1 MSMFNLKA
9 APTLDLDFIQ
19 AKPYFK
25 WSWIGA
31 VLLLLGLVSTYIT
44 WLAHQKITA
53 QQAEVSLALQN
64 VEYQKNQLILNKA
77 ANKTARENTLKSN
90 INLIKPEQFK
100 ELQLTT
106 NALNMPWN
114 GLLDGLEQSSFADV
128 AVLGLQPDAKKRLL
142 TISGEAKNLPTV
154 LAYIDRLEKQP
165 MLDKVI
171 LQKHNVSETDKDKP
185 VRFTLL
191 ANWQT
196 DLMSGIEK

>member
-1 MSMFNLKA
+1 MNMFNLKA
-9 APTLDLDFIQ
+9 APALDLDFIQ
-19 AKPYFK
+19 VKPYFK

-31 VLLLLGLVSTYIT
+31 ALLLLGLVSSYIT

-53 QQAEVSLALQN
+53 QQAEVSLALQA
-64 VEYQKNQLILNKA
+64 VEYQKNQVRL
-77 ANKTARENTLKSN
+77 NKTAKANTLKSN
-90 INLIKPEQFK
+90 IDLIKPEQFK

-114 GLLDGLEQSSFADV
+114 GLLDGLEQSSLADV
-128 AVLGLQPDAKKRLL
+128 AVLGLQPDAKKKLL

>member
-1 MSMFNLKA
+1 MSVFNLKA
-9 APTLDLDFIQ
+9 APVLNLDFIQ
-19 AKPYFK
+19 SKPYFK

-31 VLLLLGLVSTYIT
+31 VLLLLGLVSSYIT

-53 QQAEVSLALQN
+53 QQAEVSLALQT
-64 VEYQKNQLILNKA
+64 VEYQKNQVTL
-77 ANKTARENTLKSN
+77 NKTAKANTLKSN

-128 AVLGLQPDAKKRLL
+128 AVLGLQPDAKKKLL
-142 TISGEAKNLPTV
+142 TISGEAKNLPTA

-191 ANWQT
+191 ANWQI

>member
-1 MSMFNLKA
+1 MSVFNLKA
-9 APTLDLDFIQ
+9 APVLNLDFIQ
-19 AKPYFK
+19 SKPYFK

-31 VLLLLGLVSTYIT
+31 VLLLLGLVSSYIT

-53 QQAEVSLALQN
+53 QQAEVSLALQT
-64 VEYQKNQLILNKA
+64 VEYQKNQVTL
-77 ANKTARENTLKSN
+77 NKTAKANTLKSN

-128 AVLGLQPDAKKRLL
+128 AVLGLQPDAKKKLL

-191 ANWQT
+191 ANWQI